1 MRKRLTKVL
10 LLALF
15 GLGLGVGLRV
25 YQAAAAGDKEKDD
38 NGYSNIAMLA
48 RAMQLIR
55 QDYVDEKKVS
65 YDALTH
71 AALKGML
78 DSLDPHSQY
87 MEAKAFKG
95 MQDDTNSRFGG

>member
-10 LLALF
+10 VLIVV
-15 GLGLGVGLRV
+15 GLSVGVALRV
-25 YQAAAAGDKEKDD
+25 YKASAAADKEKDD
-38 NGYSNIAMLA
+38 GYANIAMLA

-65 YDALTH
+65 YDQLTH

-78 DSLDPHSQY
+78 ESLDPH
-87 MEAKAFKG
+87 
-95 MQDDTNSRFGG
+95 